1 MDKQKALA
9 EAAKDITEDA
19 ILAAEEK
26 QEDAYQDLLLIQKHK
41 LEMIT
46 DEELAALQAARKKK

>member
-1 MDKQKALA
+1 MEKRKALS

-41 LEMIT
+41 LELIT

>member
-1 MDKQKALA
+1 MEKKKAMS

>member
-41 LEMIT
+41 LELIT
-46 DEELAALQAARKKK
+46 DEELATLQAARKKK